1 MGMSTGGDTYTS
13 GSDIFT
19 IDVANLITDALVTAG
34 TITSAEFSFACEGFT
49 SSRQSY
55 LDVGAPLASRVEGGL
70 SSMVRLDLNYNSF
83 FWSTEWKGI
92 NFGSNQ
98 NDNAYKFDEEIYT
111 IFDTGSSHLF
121 LPSSIFMPTV
131 LEIMK

>member
-1 MGMSTGGDTYTS
+1 MGMSAGGTEFVF
-13 GSDIFT
+13 SDEFYRE
-19 IDVANLITDALVTAG
+19 VANLITDALVTAG

-55 LDVGAPLASRVEGGL
+55 LDVGVPLASRIEGGL
-70 SSMVRLDLNYNSF
+70 SSMVRIDLNYNSF

-98 NDNAYKFDEEIYT
+98 NDNAFKFDEEIYT

-121 LPSSIFMPTV
+121 VPSSIFMPTV